1 MKLYLE
7 ARNLHRCIIL
17 NQKFDCGIYFCQTT
31 FFDTF
36 LGHSKGQVLVKKDQ
50 KLPISLKIP
59 PGVANL
65 HRGIIYHETFD
76 TVIHLGQITT
86 FDYLWGILGLKCGS
100 KIEHLAKPPQQKQK
114 ICTGSWI
121 SFHEKFDVVTYL
133 LHTTVSHTFWGTL
146 GVKKGQKLS
155 K

>member
-7 ARNLHRCIIL
+7 ARNLHRYIIL

-31 FFDTF
+31 FFGTF
-36 LGHSKGQVLVKKDQ
+36 FGHWKGQVLVKKDQ

-59 PGVANL
+59 PGAANL
-65 HRGIIYHETFD
+65 HRGIISHETFD
-76 TVIHLGQITT
+76 TITHLGQITT
-86 FDYLWGILGLKCGS
+86 FDYLWGILRLKMGW
-100 KIEHLAKPPQQKQK
+100 KIDHLAKPPEQKHK
-114 ICTGSWI
+114 ICTDRWI

-133 LHTTVSHTFWGTL
+133 LHATVSHHFWGTL